1 MNSDR
6 LLRLL
11 RVRRKDHSAI
21 SPAAKASQSDRY
33 FRRRESRVRQVS
45 SLVDAGAQ
53 LVAHSRSCDR
63 EAERAGIPLE
73 PVERHVVGDEAVVY
87 LVIMTPVQEFDGWQ
101 QGVTKD
107 LPSQPRCG
115 RR

>member
-1 MNSDR
+1 MQQI
-6 LLRLL
+6 
-11 RVRRKDHSAI
+11 RVNTWLSFGSAQP
-21 SPAAKASQSDRY
+21 SKVAQFSVGANT
-33 FRRRESRVRQVS
+33 
-45 SLVDAGAQ
+45 LVDAGPQ
-53 LVAHSRSCDR
+53 LVAHRRSGDR
-63 EAERAGIPLE
+63 EAERAAIPLE

-107 LPSQPRCG
+107 LPSQTRCG